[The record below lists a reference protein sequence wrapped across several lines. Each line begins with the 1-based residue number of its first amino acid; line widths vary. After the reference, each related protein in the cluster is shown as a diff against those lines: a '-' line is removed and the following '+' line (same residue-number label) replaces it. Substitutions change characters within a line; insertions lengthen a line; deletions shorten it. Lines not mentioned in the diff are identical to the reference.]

1 MILFTGRDKRKTDT
15 HEKKGIERVYCYF
28 FLREQA
34 SLDRFKGS
42 LFSPW
47 VTLTGVSRGQCQLS
61 DLGPAS
67 IGELR
72 KEKKKKKRRKKK
84 DTAIVALMHTET
96 DHTCR
101 QISIY
106 A

>member
-1 MILFTGRDKRKTDT
+1 MILFTGRDKRRQI

-72 KEKKKKKRRKKK
+72 KEKKRKKKKK
-84 DTAIVALMHTET
+84 DTVFR
-96 DHTCR
+96 TCY
-101 QISIY
+101 SSLDAY
-106 A
+106 